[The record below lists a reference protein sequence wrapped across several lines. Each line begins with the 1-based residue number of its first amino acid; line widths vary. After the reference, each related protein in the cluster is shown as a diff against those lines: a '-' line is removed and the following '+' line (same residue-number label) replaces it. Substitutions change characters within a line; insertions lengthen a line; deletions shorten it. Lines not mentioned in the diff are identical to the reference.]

1 MIVRLLNPDNYR
13 LTFYALPILATGIAI
28 AALGIYVLLRERG
41 SRVGITFWLFTLCI
55 SLWLLATGAASASI
69 NESLSAWLIRA
80 IQFGV
85 VCIPTAAVTLAVSV
99 VQRQSQY
106 RILVRAFLALSLLFC
121 VGIALTDLFY
131 KGMYLYPWGYYPRY
145 GILGAIFLFFFGFA
159 AVLNLYIFWQE
170 YRQSTME
177 RHRKRLKGLLWAFSV
192 GYLGAVD
199 FIDTFGK
206 PLYPFGYIP
215 VFCFIGIA
223 SWVIVRYRLV
233 DLTPELATGQI
244 LETMHGAVIVVDL
257 EGRIR
262 VVNHTAENMLGKR
275 KTALL
280 GNRLSSV
287 LALPGAYS
295 DPERIREGRIRN
307 LELVMTRREDREI
320 VVSLSASFVEE
331 KKNDPLG
338 IVYVLQDITE
348 RKRDEEK
355 LRKYSEELMEINE
368 ELKNFT
374 YIVSHD
380 LRAPLVSIR
389 GFSLELAG
397 SLKDLNGLLQKH
409 LSGLDPVERKQID
422 AIIQVDVPEAVN
434 FIGSSVSR
442 MDRLIKAIL
451 ELSHLG
457 RREFKPEPLDMHA
470 TVSAIL
476 DSLNHQITERRVEV
490 AIGSL
495 PSVTADRLAME
506 QVLGNLIDN
515 ALKYLDPARPG
526 RLEIAAEPREDDIV
540 IHIRDNGRGIAQ
552 EDIPKVFEIF
562 KRAGTQDVPGDGM
575 GLAYVKT
582 LVKRHGGRIWCE
594 SELGKGSTFGFT
606 IPKALRLS

>member
-13 LTFYALPILATGIAI
+13 LTLYAIPVLAAGVAIVVMGIA
-28 AALGIYVLLRERG
+28 VLLRERG
-41 SRVGITFWLFTLCI
+41 SRLGVTFWLFTLCI
-55 SLWLLATGAASASI
+55 SLWLLATGAASASSD
-69 NESLSAWLIRA
+69 ESLSAWLVRV

-85 VCIPTAAVTLAVSV
+85 VCIPTAAVTVAVDI
-99 VQRQSQY
+99 VQRRHQY
-106 RILVRAFLALSLLFC
+106 RILVRTFMVLSFLFC
-121 VGIALTDLFY
+121 VGIAWTDLFY

-145 GILGAIFLFFFGFA
+145 GILGAIFLVFFGVA
-159 AVLNLYIFWQE
+159 AALNLYLFWQE
-170 YRQSTME
+170 YRQSTTE

-192 GYLGAVD
+192 SYLGAVD
-199 FIDTFGK
+199 FIDTFGIA
-206 PLYPFGYIP
+206 LYPFGYIP

-262 VVNHTAENMLGKR
+262 VVNHSAENMLGQR

-280 GNRLSSV
+280 GNRLPSV
-287 LALPGAYS
+287 LALPGAYG
-295 DPERIREGRIRN
+295 DPEQIRQGRIRN
-307 LELVMTRREDREI
+307 LEMGVTSRDGRKID
-320 VVSLSASFVEE
+320 VSLSASFVEE
-331 KKNDPLG
+331 RKSDPVG

-355 LRKYSEELMEINE
+355 LREYSEELVAINE

-389 GFSLELAG
+389 GFSVELAE
-397 SLKDLNGLLQKH
+397 SCKDLDGLLQKH
-409 LSGLDPVERKQID
+409 LSGLDKVERKQID
-422 AIIQVDVPEAVN
+422 SLIQVDVPEAVH

-442 MDRLIKAIL
+442 MDRLINAIL
-451 ELSHLG
+451 DLSRLG
-457 RREFKPEPLDMHA
+457 RQELKPEPLNMHA

-476 DSLNHQITERRVEV
+476 DSLTHQITERRVEV
-490 AIGSL
+490 AIGAL

-526 RLEIAAEPREDDIV
+526 RLEITAEPREGDMV

-562 KRAGTQDVPGDGM
+562 KRVGTQDVPGDGM
-575 GLAYVKT
+575 GLAYVKA
-582 LVKRHGGRIWCE
+582 LVKRQGGCIWCE
-594 SELGKGSTFGFT
+594 SELGKGSAFGFT
-606 IPKALRLS
+606 IPQAQQLS